1 MRIKGIQV
9 TLYEQTQNGTDSF
22 GAPVWDEAPVAVDNV
37 LVSPVSTEAQVNAA
51 PAELYGRRELYQ
63 IAVPKGDSHR
73 WSNCRVSFFGK
84 MWRVIGG
91 EKRGIESSIPLLW
104 NAIYTV
110 EAIDE

>member
-1 MRIKGIQV
+1 M
-9 TLYEQTQNGTDSF
+9 
-22 GAPVWDEAPVAVDNV
+22 
-37 LVSPVSTEAQVNAA
+37 STEAQVNAA

-91 EKRGIESSIPLLW
+91 EKGASRAASRFSGTRSTLWRLSMSNVTIELNSAGVRELLQSA
-104 NAIYTV
+104 AIRAAV
-110 EAIDE
+110 MEAAAGVCARAGDG

>member
-1 MRIKGIQV
+1 MRERK
-9 TLYEQTQNGTDSF
+9 TERTASALPSGTRLPLPLTMFSF
-22 GAPVWDEAPVAVDNV
+22 P
-37 LVSPVSTEAQVNAA
+37 PVSTEAQVNAA
-51 PAELYGRRELYQ
+51 PAELYGRRKLYQ

>member
-9 TLYEQTQNGTDSF
+9 TLYERTQNGTDSF
-22 GAPVWDEAPVAVDNV
+22 GAPVWDEASVTVDNV

-91 EKRGIESSIPLLW
+91 EKRGIESFNDP
-104 NAIYTV
+104 ACTEIYTV